1 MSARLIADRETTI
14 RAPAMRP
21 EDFKGDDLFA
31 QIQNLVERLAAERRL
46 RETAEATDKAKSELL
61 ATTGHELRAPIESV
75 VALIQL
81 LSASPLDPAQRRY
94 TDMLAQSARS
104 LLWVI
109 DDIFDL
115 TYLEAGRLELDR
127 AAFDLHAML
136 DEVGSVLQ
144 AHASD
149 KGLTSGV
156 DIGASC
162 PDLVIADEARI
173 RQVLMSLIDTALKET
188 TEGSVRLHASAIDVN
203 GLWRLRF
210 DVTDTGRGH
219 SRPERAQLFAPM
231 LKVPSATV
239 DRLGGTGLELAIA
252 RKLATLMG
260 GEVGCDSAVG
270 KGSLYWFTLD
280 AEHVAEEPLEAEPLL
295 LSEPLAAEPLAIEPL
310 LLSEPL
316 AAAEPLAT
324 ESKPEPE
331 PQAKLSG
338 HVLVVE
344 DNAVNRMLIATYL
357 DEFGLSHDM
366 VASVGTAILNLASK
380 HYDAVLMDV
389 MMPDLDGVEAARR
402 IRALRAPAAEVPIV
416 ALVSAKKGDR
426 GVYLSAGMDAYV
438 SKPIRGRELYRVL
451 APFLAKDAGD
461 EPALLAG

>member
-1 MSARLIADRETTI
+1 
-14 RAPAMRP
+14 MRP

-46 RETAEATDKAKSELL
+46 RETAEAADKAKSELL

-75 VALIQL
+75 VALIRL

-94 TDMLAQSARS
+94 TDMLAQAARS

-115 TYLEAGRLELDR
+115 TYLEGGRLELDR
-127 AAFDLHAML
+127 AAFDLHTML

-144 AHASD
+144 AHAGD

-162 PDLVIADEARI
+162 PDIVIADEARI

-210 DVTDTGRGH
+210 DVTNTGRGH
-219 SRPERAQLFAPM
+219 SRSERAQLFAPM
-231 LKVPSATV
+231 LKVPSATA
-239 DRLGGTGLELAIA
+239 DRPGGTGLELAIA
-252 RKLATLMG
+252 RKLAALMG

-280 AEHVAEEPLEAEPLL
+280 AEHVAEESLEAEPLL

-316 AAAEPLAT
+316 AAELLAT

-357 DEFGLSHDM
+357 DEFGVSHDM

>member
-1 MSARLIADRETTI
+1 
-14 RAPAMRP
+14 MRP

-46 RETAEATDKAKSELL
+46 RETAEAADKAKSELL

-75 VALIQL
+75 VALIRL

-94 TDMLAQSARS
+94 TDMLAQAARS

-115 TYLEAGRLELDR
+115 THLEAGRLELDR
-127 AAFDLHAML
+127 AAFDLHTML

-144 AHASD
+144 AHAGD

-210 DVTDTGRGH
+210 DVTNTGRGH
-219 SRPERAQLFAPM
+219 SRSERAQLFAPM
-231 LKVPSATV
+231 LKVPSATA
-239 DRLGGTGLELAIA
+239 DRPGGTGLELAIA
-252 RKLATLMG
+252 RKLAALMG

-280 AEHVAEEPLEAEPLL
+280 AEHVAEESLEAEPLL
-295 LSEPLAAEPLAIEPL
+295 LSEPLLAEPLAIEPL

-316 AAAEPLAT
+316 AAELLAT

-357 DEFGLSHDM
+357 DEFGVSHDM

>member
-1 MSARLIADRETTI
+1 
-14 RAPAMRP
+14 MRP

-46 RETAEATDKAKSELL
+46 RETAEVADKAKSELL

-75 VALIQL
+75 VALIRL

-94 TDMLAQSARS
+94 TDMLAQAARS

-127 AAFDLHAML
+127 AAFDLHTML

-144 AHASD
+144 AHAGD

-210 DVTDTGRGH
+210 DVTNTGRGH
-219 SRPERAQLFAPM
+219 SRSERAQLFAPM
-231 LKVPSATV
+231 LKVPSATA
-239 DRLGGTGLELAIA
+239 DRPGGTGLELAIA
-252 RKLATLMG
+252 RKLAALMG

-280 AEHVAEEPLEAEPLL
+280 AEHVAEESLEAEPLL

-316 AAAEPLAT
+316 AAELLAT

-357 DEFGLSHDM
+357 DEFGVSHDM

>member
-1 MSARLIADRETTI
+1 
-14 RAPAMRP
+14 
-21 EDFKGDDLFA
+21 
-31 QIQNLVERLAAERRL
+31 
-46 RETAEATDKAKSELL
+46 
-61 ATTGHELRAPIESV
+61 
-75 VALIQL
+75 
-81 LSASPLDPAQRRY
+81 
-94 TDMLAQSARS
+94 
-104 LLWVI
+104 
-109 DDIFDL
+109 
-115 TYLEAGRLELDR
+115 
-127 AAFDLHAML
+127 
-136 DEVGSVLQ
+136 
-144 AHASD
+144 
-149 KGLTSGV
+149 
-156 DIGASC
+156 SC
-162 PDLVIADEARI
+162 PSLVIADEARI
-173 RQVLMSLIDTALKET
+173 RQVLTSLIDTALKLT

-219 SRPERAQLFAPM
+219 SRPARAQLFAPR
-231 LKVPSATV
+231 LKVPSATAG
-239 DRLGGTGLELAIA
+239 RPGGTGLELAIA

-270 KGSLYWFTLD
+270 KGSLYWFTLA
-280 AEHVAEEPLEAEPLL
+280 AEHVAEEPLEVEPLL
-295 LSEPLAAEPLAIEPL
+295 LSEPLAADPLAMEPL

-316 AAAEPLAT
+316 VAAEPPAT
-324 ESKPEPE
+324 ETKPEPE

-389 MMPDLDGVEAARR
+389 MMPDLDGVEAAKR
-402 IRALRAPAAEVPIV
+402 IRALHAPAAEVPIV

-451 APFLAKDAGD
+451 TPFLAKDAGD

>member
-1 MSARLIADRETTI
+1 
-14 RAPAMRP
+14 MRP
-21 EDFKGDDLFA
+21 EDFKADDLFA
-31 QIQNLVERLAAERRL
+31 QIENLVERLAAERRL
-46 RETAEATDKAKSELL
+46 REMAEVADKAKSELL
-61 ATTGHELRAPIESV
+61 AATGHELRVPIESV
-75 VALIQL
+75 VALIRL

-109 DDIFDL
+109 DDIYDL
-115 TYLEAGRLELDR
+115 TYLEAGRFELDR
-127 AAFDLHAML
+127 SAFDLHAML
-136 DEVGSVLQ
+136 HEVGSVLQ
-144 AHASD
+144 AHAGD

-162 PDLVIADEARI
+162 PSLVIADEARI
-173 RQVLMSLIDTALKET
+173 RQVLTSLIDTALKLT
-188 TEGSVRLHASAIDVN
+188 TEGSVRLHASAIDAN

-219 SRPERAQLFAPM
+219 SRPARAQLFAPR
-231 LKVPSATV
+231 LKVPSATAS
-239 DRLGGTGLELAIA
+239 RPGGTGLELAIA

-260 GEVGCDSAVG
+260 GEVGCDSAIG
-270 KGSLYWFTLD
+270 KGSLYWFTLA

-295 LSEPLAAEPLAIEPL
+295 LSEPLGEESLAMEPL

-316 AAAEPLAT
+316 VEAVPLAT
-324 ESKPEPE
+324 ETKPE

-366 VASVGTAILNLASK
+366 VASVGSAILNLASK

-389 MMPDLDGVEAARR
+389 MMPDLDGVEAAKR
-402 IRALRAPAAEVPIV
+402 IRALHAPAAEVPIV

-451 APFLAKDAGD
+451 TPFLAKDAGD

>member
-1 MSARLIADRETTI
+1 
-14 RAPAMRP
+14 MRP

-46 RETAEATDKAKSELL
+46 RETAEAADKAKSELL

-75 VALIQL
+75 VALIRL

-94 TDMLAQSARS
+94 TDMLAQAARS

-127 AAFDLHAML
+127 AAFDLPAML

-144 AHASD
+144 AHAGD

-210 DVTDTGRGH
+210 DVTNTGRGH
-219 SRPERAQLFAPM
+219 SRSERAQLFAPM
-231 LKVPSATV
+231 LKVPSATA
-239 DRLGGTGLELAIA
+239 DRPGGTGLELAIA
-252 RKLATLMG
+252 RKLAALMG

-280 AEHVAEEPLEAEPLL
+280 AEHVAEESLEAEPLL

-316 AAAEPLAT
+316 AAELLAT

-357 DEFGLSHDM
+357 DEFGVSHDM

>member
-1 MSARLIADRETTI
+1 
-14 RAPAMRP
+14 MRP

-46 RETAEATDKAKSELL
+46 RETAEAADKAKSELL

-75 VALIQL
+75 VALIRL

-94 TDMLAQSARS
+94 TDMLAQAARS

-127 AAFDLHAML
+127 AAFDLHTML

-144 AHASD
+144 AHAGD

-210 DVTDTGRGH
+210 DVTNTGRGH
-219 SRPERAQLFAPM
+219 SRSERAQLFAPM
-231 LKVPSATV
+231 LKVPSATA
-239 DRLGGTGLELAIA
+239 DRPGGTGLELAIA
-252 RKLATLMG
+252 RKLAALMG

-280 AEHVAEEPLEAEPLL
+280 AEHVAEESLEAEPLL

-316 AAAEPLAT
+316 AAELLAT

-357 DEFGLSHDM
+357 DEFGVSHDM

-416 ALVSAKKGDR
+416 ALVTAKKGDR

>member
-21 EDFKGDDLFA
+21 EDFKADDLFA

-46 RETAEATDKAKSELL
+46 RETAEAADKAKSELL

-115 TYLEAGRLELDR
+115 TYLEAGRLALDR

-144 AHASD
+144 AHAGD

-162 PDLVIADEARI
+162 PDLVVADEARI

-219 SRPERAQLFAPM
+219 GRPERAQLFAPM
-231 LKVPSATV
+231 LKIPSATAG
-239 DRLGGTGLELAIA
+239 RPGGTGLELAIA

-280 AEHVAEEPLEAEPLL
+280 ARHVGEELNETEPLL
-295 LSEPLAAEPLAIEPL
+295 LSEPLAAEPLVIEPL
-310 LLSEPL
+310 LLSEP
-316 AAAEPLAT
+316 PLAT
-324 ESKPEPE
+324 ETKPEPE
-331 PQAKLSG
+331 SHAKLSG

-416 ALVSAKKGDR
+416 ALVSAKNGDR

-461 EPALLAG
+461 EPSLLAG

>member
-1 MSARLIADRETTI
+1 
-14 RAPAMRP
+14 MRP

-46 RETAEATDKAKSELL
+46 RETAEAADKAKSELL

-75 VALIQL
+75 VALIRL

-94 TDMLAQSARS
+94 TDMLAQAARS

-127 AAFDLHAML
+127 AAFDLHTML
-136 DEVGSVLQ
+136 DEVWSVLQ
-144 AHASD
+144 AHAGD

-210 DVTDTGRGH
+210 DVTNTGRGH
-219 SRPERAQLFAPM
+219 SRSERAQLFAPM
-231 LKVPSATV
+231 LKVPSATA
-239 DRLGGTGLELAIA
+239 DRPGGTGLELAIA
-252 RKLATLMG
+252 RKLAALMG

-280 AEHVAEEPLEAEPLL
+280 AEHVAEESLEAEPLL

-316 AAAEPLAT
+316 AAELLAT

-357 DEFGLSHDM
+357 DEFGVSHDM

>member
-1 MSARLIADRETTI
+1 
-14 RAPAMRP
+14 MRP

-46 RETAEATDKAKSELL
+46 RETAEAADKAKSELL

-75 VALIQL
+75 VALIRL

-94 TDMLAQSARS
+94 TDMLAQAARS

-127 AAFDLHAML
+127 AAFDLHTML

-144 AHASD
+144 AHAGD

-162 PDLVIADEARI
+162 PDIVIADEARI

-210 DVTDTGRGH
+210 DVTNTGRGH
-219 SRPERAQLFAPM
+219 SRSERAQLFAPM
-231 LKVPSATV
+231 LKVPSATA
-239 DRLGGTGLELAIA
+239 DRPGGTGLELAIA
-252 RKLATLMG
+252 RKLAALMG

-280 AEHVAEEPLEAEPLL
+280 AEHVAEESLEAEPLL

-316 AAAEPLAT
+316 AAELLAT

-357 DEFGLSHDM
+357 DEFGVSHDM

>member
-1 MSARLIADRETTI
+1 
-14 RAPAMRP
+14 MRP

-46 RETAEATDKAKSELL
+46 RETAEAADKAKSELL

-75 VALIQL
+75 VALIRL

-94 TDMLAQSARS
+94 TDMLAQAARS

-127 AAFDLHAML
+127 AAFDLHTML
-136 DEVGSVLQ
+136 DEVWSVLQ
-144 AHASD
+144 AHAGD

-210 DVTDTGRGH
+210 DVTNTGRGH
-219 SRPERAQLFAPM
+219 SRSERAQLFAPM
-231 LKVPSATV
+231 LKVPSATA
-239 DRLGGTGLELAIA
+239 DRPGGTGLELAIA
-252 RKLATLMG
+252 RKLAALMG

-280 AEHVAEEPLEAEPLL
+280 AEHVAEESLEAEPLL

-316 AAAEPLAT
+316 AAELLAT

-344 DNAVNRMLIATYL
+344 DNAINRMLIATYL

-389 MMPDLDGVEAARR
+389 MMPDLDGVEAAKR
-402 IRALRAPAAEVPIV
+402 IRALHAPAAEVPIV
-416 ALVSAKKGDR
+416 ALVSAKKADR

-451 APFLAKDAGD
+451 TPFLAKDAGD

>member
-1 MSARLIADRETTI
+1 
-14 RAPAMRP
+14 MRP

-46 RETAEATDKAKSELL
+46 RETAEAADKAKSELL

-75 VALIQL
+75 VALIRL

-94 TDMLAQSARS
+94 TDMLAQAARS

-127 AAFDLHAML
+127 AAFDLHTML

-144 AHASD
+144 AHAGD

-210 DVTDTGRGH
+210 DVTNTGRGH
-219 SRPERAQLFAPM
+219 SRSERAQLFAPM
-231 LKVPSATV
+231 LKVPRATA
-239 DRLGGTGLELAIA
+239 DRPGGTGLELAIA
-252 RKLATLMG
+252 RKLAALMG

-280 AEHVAEEPLEAEPLL
+280 AEHVAEESLEAEPLL

-316 AAAEPLAT
+316 AAELLAT
-324 ESKPEPE
+324 QSKPEPE

-357 DEFGLSHDM
+357 DEFGVSHDM

-451 APFLAKDAGD
+451 APFLAKDAGE

>member
-1 MSARLIADRETTI
+1 
-14 RAPAMRP
+14 MRP

-46 RETAEATDKAKSELL
+46 RETAEAADKAKSELL

-75 VALIQL
+75 VALIRL

-94 TDMLAQSARS
+94 TDMLAQAARS

-127 AAFDLHAML
+127 AAFDLHTML

-144 AHASD
+144 AHAGD

-162 PDLVIADEARI
+162 PDIVIADEARI

-210 DVTDTGRGH
+210 DVTNTGRGH
-219 SRPERAQLFAPM
+219 SRSERAQLFAPM
-231 LKVPSATV
+231 LKVPSATA
-239 DRLGGTGLELAIA
+239 DRPGGTGLELAIA
-252 RKLATLMG
+252 RKLAALMG

-280 AEHVAEEPLEAEPLL
+280 AEHVAEESLEAEPLL

-316 AAAEPLAT
+316 AAELLAT
-324 ESKPEPE
+324 QSKPEPE

-357 DEFGLSHDM
+357 DEFDVSHDM

>member
-1 MSARLIADRETTI
+1 
-14 RAPAMRP
+14 MRP

-46 RETAEATDKAKSELL
+46 RETAEAADKAKSELL

-75 VALIQL
+75 VALIRL

-94 TDMLAQSARS
+94 TDMLAQAARS

-127 AAFDLHAML
+127 AAFDLHTML

-144 AHASD
+144 AHAGD

-210 DVTDTGRGH
+210 DVTNTGRGH
-219 SRPERAQLFAPM
+219 SRSERAQLFAPM
-231 LKVPSATV
+231 LKVPSATA
-239 DRLGGTGLELAIA
+239 DRPGGTGLELAIA
-252 RKLATLMG
+252 RKLAALMG

-280 AEHVAEEPLEAEPLL
+280 AEHVAEESLEAEPLL
-295 LSEPLAAEPLAIEPL
+295 LSEPLLAEPLAIEPL

-316 AAAEPLAT
+316 AAELLAT

-357 DEFGLSHDM
+357 DEFGVSHDM

>member
-1 MSARLIADRETTI
+1 
-14 RAPAMRP
+14 
-21 EDFKGDDLFA
+21 
-31 QIQNLVERLAAERRL
+31 
-46 RETAEATDKAKSELL
+46 
-61 ATTGHELRAPIESV
+61 
-75 VALIQL
+75 
-81 LSASPLDPAQRRY
+81 
-94 TDMLAQSARS
+94 
-104 LLWVI
+104 
-109 DDIFDL
+109 
-115 TYLEAGRLELDR
+115 
-127 AAFDLHAML
+127 
-136 DEVGSVLQ
+136 
-144 AHASD
+144 
-149 KGLTSGV
+149 
-156 DIGASC
+156 
-162 PDLVIADEARI
+162 
-173 RQVLMSLIDTALKET
+173 
-188 TEGSVRLHASAIDVN
+188 
-203 GLWRLRF
+203 
-210 DVTDTGRGH
+210 
-219 SRPERAQLFAPM
+219 
-231 LKVPSATV
+231 
-239 DRLGGTGLELAIA
+239 
-252 RKLATLMG
+252 
-260 GEVGCDSAVG
+260 
-270 KGSLYWFTLD
+270 
-280 AEHVAEEPLEAEPLL
+280 

-316 AAAEPLAT
+316 AAELLAT

-357 DEFGLSHDM
+357 DEFGVSHDM

>member
-21 EDFKGDDLFA
+21 EDFKADDLFA

-46 RETAEATDKAKSELL
+46 RETAEAADKAKSQLL

-144 AHASD
+144 AHAGD
-149 KGLTSGV
+149 KGLTGGV

-162 PDLVIADEARI
+162 PDRVIADEARI

-231 LKVPSATV
+231 LKVPCATAG
-239 DRLGGTGLELAIA
+239 RPGGTGLELAIA

-280 AEHVAEEPLEAEPLL
+280 AEHVAEEPLETEPLL
-295 LSEPLAAEPLAIEPL
+295 LSEPLG
-310 LLSEPL
+310 
-316 AAAEPLAT
+316 AAEPLAT
-324 ESKPEPE
+324 ETKPEPE
-331 PQAKLSG
+331 SHGKLSG

-357 DEFGLSHDM
+357 DEFGVSHDM

>member
-1 MSARLIADRETTI
+1 
-14 RAPAMRP
+14 MRP
-21 EDFKGDDLFA
+21 EDFTADDLFA

-46 RETAEATDKAKSELL
+46 RETAEAADKAKSELL

-75 VALIQL
+75 VALIRL

-94 TDMLAQSARS
+94 TDMLAQAARS

-127 AAFDLHAML
+127 AAFDLHTML

-144 AHASD
+144 AHAGD

-162 PDLVIADEARI
+162 PDLLIADEARI

-210 DVTDTGRGH
+210 DVTNTGRGH
-219 SRPERAQLFAPM
+219 SRSERAQLFAPM
-231 LKVPSATV
+231 LKVPSATA
-239 DRLGGTGLELAIA
+239 DRPGGTGLELAIA
-252 RKLATLMG
+252 RKLAALMG

-280 AEHVAEEPLEAEPLL
+280 AEHVAEESLEAEPLL

-316 AAAEPLAT
+316 AAELLAT

-357 DEFGLSHDM
+357 DEFGVSHDM